1 MQFGYQRIP
10 YFYTIEKLQFHL
22 ILNWVNP
29 WQTKWLESKL
39 WGSFFKSFSWHNRNI
54 YLKVK
59 VNKKIYKQLVNY

>member
-1 MQFGYQRIP
+1 
-10 YFYTIEKLQFHL
+10 
-22 ILNWVNP
+22 
-29 WQTKWLESKL
+29 LESKL